1 VHYEAQARFKDGHGD
16 IRLPDFI
23 LKLPDDKH
31 VVLDSKVS
39 LVDYDRALSAQ
50 TDDERRVALDA
61 HVRAVRNHI
70 DDLTKKDYSGL
81 PGLGSPGFV
90 LMFMPI
96 EGAYIEAMRHDPSLF
111 DDGCRKN
118 VILVSHTTLMPI
130 LKTVSNL
137 WLLAR
142 SNAQAQALADGAG

>member
-1 VHYEAQARFKDGHGD
+1 
-16 IRLPDFI
+16 
-23 LKLPDDKH
+23 
-31 VVLDSKVS
+31 
-39 LVDYDRALSAQ
+39 
-50 TDDERRVALDA
+50 
-61 HVRAVRNHI
+61 
-70 DDLTKKDYSGL
+70 
-81 PGLGSPGFV
+81 
-90 LMFMPI
+90 MFMPI

-142 SNAQAQALADGAG
+142 SNAQAQALADGAGELYNQVAMVAERLKKLGDALGTVTRHYNSTVTAVAGQQGLHGKVNRFRDLSLRANRKMPDIQPLAADIESDRLNML